1 MKPSVF
7 QCAGPPLEEVSRRPS
22 RRAAFQPTRGDPCG
36 LGAPP
41 TRASLASKTYPF
53 FFCRINLIRS
63 PVTSMGSCPSQAMM
77 KHKSPGRERRAC
89 QHGAPAAL
97 ASAGR
102 ADTARLQW
110 SVLGPTGSR

>member
-77 KHKSPGRERRAC
+77 KHKSPGRESDVRVSTGRPQRLHRRGGRTRRAYNGVC
-89 QHGAPAAL
+89 
-97 ASAGR
+97 
-102 ADTARLQW
+102 
-110 SVLGPTGSR
+110 